1 MEHFLYDICLFR
13 WAKIGPIYF
22 GNLLMVILFFGG
34 PMLFTWLN
42 QKGYNIVE
50 IAIWSFK
57 YVISYVLDLFF
68 NYIFNNYNLRN
79 KTIII
84 MLLSLFIPNDIIRF
98 IIILILSFIIINQNI
113 EYKKKNYI
121 KEYNKFGKKIYFFI
135 YIGILV
141 MLLFILKYPLFI
153 KTVSPLIVIIH
164 IFYWYWFKSK
174 K

>member
-22 GNLLMVILFFGG
+22 GNLLMVILFLGG
-34 PMLFTWLN
+34 PMLFAWLN

-57 YVISYVLDLFF
+57 YIISYVVELFF
-68 NYIFNNYNLRN
+68 KYIFNNCHLRN

-84 MLLSLFIPNDIIRF
+84 MLLSLCIPNDIIKF

-113 EYKKKNYI
+113 EYKKKNYL
-121 KEYNKFGKKIYFFI
+121 KEYKFDKKVYFIIYFI
-135 YIGILV
+135 T
-141 MLLFILKYPLFI
+141 LFVALWILKFSIFI
-153 KTVSPLIVIIH
+153 NIIPYVIITFH
-164 IFYWYWFKSK
+164 LLYWFIAK

>member
-1 MEHFLYDICLFR
+1 MEQFLYDICLFR

-22 GNLLMVILFFGG
+22 GNLLMVILFLGG
-34 PMLFTWLN
+34 PMLFAWLN

-57 YVISYVLDLFF
+57 YIISYVVDLFL
-68 NYIFNNYNLRN
+68 NYIFNNANLRN

-121 KEYNKFGKKIYFFI
+121 KEYKFGKKTYFFI
-135 YIGILV
+135 YIGILII
-141 MLLFILKYPLFI
+141 LLFILKYPLFI
-153 KTVSPLIVIIH
+153 IAVPPLIVIIH